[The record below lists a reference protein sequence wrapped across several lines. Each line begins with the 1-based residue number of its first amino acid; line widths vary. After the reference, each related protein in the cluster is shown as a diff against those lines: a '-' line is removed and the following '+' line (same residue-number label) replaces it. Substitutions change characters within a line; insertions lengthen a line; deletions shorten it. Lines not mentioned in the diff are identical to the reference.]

1 MKEEWRKEWKVKKSD
16 FIFYGPAQRI
26 EPMLARSAP
35 GKKLI
40 NFSRGVADEACYR
53 EFFLLLVS
61 RTLLYFSLSLLLSVL
76 LLLLTE
82 GSKEGV
88 LLSLGLT
95 ATIIS
100 LPFVRLKRNY
110 DRNSA
115 ELNIGLENL
124 VNELSILVSSGMSL
138 YGAVEIKRSAR
149 DSYEVMKKLYR
160 HMEESQ
166 EKGMNIS
173 SSILVFGRIYRNK
186 YLNKLNILISQ
197 SNRKGT
203 GKQVESLISLGNE
216 MMTERKSR
224 IKKKTETIST
234 RMLMPLMLSLFGI
247 IGMIMLPIFM
257 QF

>member
-1 MKEEWRKEWKVKKSD
+1 M
-16 FIFYGPAQRI
+16 FAQST
-26 EPMLARSAP
+26 L
-35 GKKLI
+35 GKKLLG
-40 NFSRGVADEACYR
+40 FSRGVADETCYR
-53 EFFLLLVS
+53 ELFLLHIS
-61 RTLLYFSLSLLLSVL
+61 RTLLQLSISLLLSIL

-82 GSKEGV
+82 GTKEGV
-88 LLSLGLT
+88 LLSAGFT
-95 ATIIS
+95 ATIS
-100 LPFVRLKRNY
+100 ALPFVKLKRYY
-110 DRNSA
+110 DRSNA

-124 VNELSILVSSGMSL
+124 VNELAILVSSGMSL
-138 YGAVEIKRSAR
+138 YAAVEIKRSHR

-160 HMEESQ
+160 HIEESQ

-203 GKQVESLISLGNE
+203 GKQVEALISLGNE
-216 MMTERKSR
+216 MMNERKSG
-224 IKKKTETIST
+224 IKKKAETIST